1 MLHRFLARASAM
13 LLSLVTA
20 AGVASAQ
27 NFDGAGLVKF
37 GLFVEGV
44 NVDAT
49 TSLVPAA
56 GSQSG
61 SADGVMFGASAG
73 YDHIFDR
80 WFLIGAEIDLALG
93 DASGRLAGFGYN
105 ADYKASARAR
115 VGAFIHPNLLAYT
128 TFGAAW
134 LGATLEKTAALGA
147 GGGSI
152 DTSKAIPGF
161 TVGGGLEYDLG
172 DWIVFGEYLYAEYG
186 SWNLPT
192 RQAFNVD
199 NESHSI
205 RLGVKFKV
213 GHDHT
218 HGGYR
223 DSVKDPR

>member
-1 MLHRFLARASAM
+1 MLHRFLARASA
-13 LLSLVTA
+13 LILSLVSA

-49 TSLVPAA
+49 TSIVPFS
-56 GSQSG
+56 GSRSG

-80 WFLIGAEIDLALG
+80 WFLIGAEIDLSLG

-115 VGAFIHPNLLAYT
+115 LGVFVLPNMLAYT
-128 TFGAAW
+128 TFGAGW
-134 LGATLEKTAALGA
+134 LGATLEKTSLS
-147 GGGSI
+147 GGNAI
-152 DTSKAIPGF
+152 DTTKTLPGF
-161 TVGGGLEYDLG
+161 TVGGGLEYDFG
-172 DWIVFGEYLYAEYG
+172 DWIAFGEYLYADYG
-186 SWNLPT
+186 TWSQPT

-199 NESHSI
+199 TETHAF

-213 GHDHT
+213 GHDHA